1 MITHIVITE
10 SRKAHLENKRTFK
23 SYDEAF
29 DYYKEFDPYVNI
41 VTTLDFE
48 ELINLNDMDLTS
60 YYIIFISISPYSEEM
75 DDDIKEESKQLVE
88 TLFGYL

>member
-10 SRKAHLENKRTFK
+10 SRKAILENKRTFK

-29 DYYKEFDPYVNI
+29 DYYKEFDPYVKI

-48 ELINLNDMDLTS
+48 ELINLNDIDLTN
-60 YYIIFISISPYSEEM
+60 IIFISISPYSEEM